1 MADNSRP
8 DDDRPAETDQ
18 ATGTGWAENDP
29 TAGSLTERL
38 AYLDSLAPVDEDGE
52 FVVVFDDELDDEGE
66 GGQDPAAADPGYAEP
81 YGDQAYDQPYG
92 DQAYDESYEPGY
104 DAAAS
109 AAGFSVAPVATPMQ
123 PNTVPGLAPT
133 AGGRRQRRRPSRRW
147 GRLRLPVIA
156 LVLVTLAVGVA
167 TAFVWLDVREKQQT
181 EGARRTGLEAS
192 RDAARELFS
201 YDYRTLDK
209 DFSAGRALT
218 TGAFRTDY
226 EKTTTKVVA
235 DVAKRYKA
243 VVTANVI
250 NAGVVRA
257 SPNEVVTIVYVNQ
270 VTTSTQVTGEK
281 VDLSRVRMTVVRSG
295 GRWLVTKV
303 DAL

>member
-1 MADNSRP
+1 MADKARP
-8 DDDRPAETDQ
+8 GDDLPADDQ

-52 FVVVFDDELDDEGE
+52 FVAAFDDDHED
-66 GGQDPAAADPGYAEP
+66 
-81 YGDQAYDQPYG
+81 DQPYD
-92 DQAYDESYEPGY
+92 DQLYDDQPYDDQPYEEPYVEPYDPGY
-104 DAAAS
+104 DAPM
-109 AAGFSVAPVATPMQ
+109 AAGFSVAPVAAPMQ
-123 PNTVPGLAPT
+123 PNTVPGLTPT
-133 AGGRRQRRRPSRRW
+133 AGGRRQRRRPNRRR
-147 GRLRLPVIA
+147 GLLRLPVIA
-156 LVLVTLAVGVA
+156 LLLVTLVVGVA

-181 EGARRTGLEAS
+181 EAARRTGLEAS

-209 DFSAGRALT
+209 DFGAGRALT
-218 TGAFRTDY
+218 TGDFRTDY
-226 EKTTTKVVA
+226 DKTTTKVVA

-243 VVTANVI
+243 VVKANVI

-257 SPNEVVTIVYVNQ
+257 SPDEVVTIVYVNQ